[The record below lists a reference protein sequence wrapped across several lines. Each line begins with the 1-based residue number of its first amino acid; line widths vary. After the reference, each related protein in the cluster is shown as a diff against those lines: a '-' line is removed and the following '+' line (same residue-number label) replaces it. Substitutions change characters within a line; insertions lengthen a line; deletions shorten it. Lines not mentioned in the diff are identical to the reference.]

1 MRENLWSIINCP
13 MSSKSSNHLSK
24 TCNWTAKS
32 TSSSPVSSS
41 SDQSDESLLSLKNG
55 WDTYWWESML
65 DSVIRA
71 RDRWMKPTGAMF
83 PSHATMFW
91 SAVSFEEDRC
101 GKKNEYNSAMDDW
114 RMFSQEMNS
123 LYDVNVDVL
132 TEQYEKEQSD
142 YYIYSSL
149 WTELQPEHVIG
160 QPAVIKRLDLNTCT
174 LADSEVLK
182 KIPFEITVPFP
193 IRVSGFAG
201 WFTVDFNGS
210 AGSPVTKRV
219 QLSTA
224 PDAGYTHWGQQV
236 F

>member
-1 MRENLWSIINCP
+1 MR
-13 MSSKSSNHLSK
+13 
-24 TCNWTAKS
+24 
-32 TSSSPVSSS
+32 
-41 SDQSDESLLSLKNG
+41 
-55 WDTYWWESML
+55 ESML

-101 GKKNEYNSAMDDW
+101 GKKNEYRSAMDDW
-114 RMFSQEMNS
+114 RNFAQEMNS
-123 LYDVNVDVL
+123 LYDVDVDVL

-149 WTELQPEHVIG
+149 WTELQPEHVVG
-160 QPAVIKRLDLNTCT
+160 QPYVIKRLDLNTCT

-182 KIPFEITVPFP
+182 KIQFEITVPFP
-193 IRVSGFAG
+193 VRVSGFAG

-224 PDAGYTHWGQQV
+224 PEVGYTHWGQQV
-236 F
+236 FYLKDPVDCSMDTRLHGTVEMFRQVKNKRLYNLALEYAVDDSEVVKALYEIP